1 MASPIEKLLAD
12 FRAQFPEFDG
22 MDEPVVLQWL
32 ETARD
37 IHALSDRAL
46 IWCAAHLIVLDR
58 DEERQIDRGT
68 GEVEEDRAGP
78 KRVRFRAQ
86 TRDERDTFFTR
97 TRYGRMFLQL
107 ERRTPGYAMG
117 VRVYG

>member
-1 MASPIEKLLAD
+1 MKI
-12 FRAQFPEFDG
+12 G
-22 MDEPVVLQWL
+22 
-32 ETARD
+32 
-37 IHALSDRAL
+37 SDRNNG
-46 IWCAAHLIVLDR
+46 AA
-58 DEERQIDRGT
+58 T
-68 GEVEEDRAGP
+68 AP

-107 ERRTPGYAMG
+107 ERRTSGYAMG